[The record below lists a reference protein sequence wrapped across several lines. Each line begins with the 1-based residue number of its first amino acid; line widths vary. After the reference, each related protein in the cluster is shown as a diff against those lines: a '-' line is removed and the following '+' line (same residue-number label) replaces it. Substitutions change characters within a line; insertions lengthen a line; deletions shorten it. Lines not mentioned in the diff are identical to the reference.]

1 MMSIIHSSTFELPY
15 GLYSIY
21 HAIISHICDT
31 TTTAQYNLPPEL
43 LELRFLFSYQTLKES
58 LKEEYTCQNYTEKAE
73 NA

>member
-21 HAIISHICDT
+21 HAIISHIWEA

-43 LELRFLFSYQTLKES
+43 LELCFLFWYQTLKEN
-58 LKEEYTCQNYTEKAE
+58 LKEEYTCQTYIEKADDV
-73 NA
+73 